1 MVEIKSGV
9 LKDAKGQ
16 YKGMVIFQ
24 KGKKTFGRALPSYD
38 GNAGS
43 RPGLPKMPVWRQL
56 SRFINR

>member
-24 KGKKTFGRALPSYD
+24 KGKKIKTYLG
-38 GNAGS
+38 
-43 RPGLPKMPVWRQL
+43 
-56 SRFINR
+56 INPN